1 VAPAGRRADAER
13 ILGDRL
19 FGTETLVASHDDRE
33 IRLVNVPDADALV
46 PERRPDPTPPD
57 S

>member
-1 VAPAGRRADAER
+1 MAPAGRRADAER